1 MVKLLS
7 IICHLFVNST
17 IMFQAEAGLVPTTEF
32 LTLAEQFTN
41 EANYTVWND
50 LTANLSNLAKL
61 LQNTEFY
68 FSFQAF
74 CVKLFEE
81 IASKVGWDPKEG
93 EGEKCY
99 VTRERSTSFLAS
111 CWHKGD
117 WTQMPGRGVVN

>member
-1 MVKLLS
+1 MIKHLASSVT
-7 IICHLFVNST
+7 LFVNST

-68 FSFQAF
+68 LSFQAF

-93 EGEKCY
+93 EGEKSY
-99 VTRERSTSFLAS
+99 VTRERSTSFWLPAGIRVTGPK
-111 CWHKGD
+111 CRD
-117 WTQMPGRGVVN
+117 EE